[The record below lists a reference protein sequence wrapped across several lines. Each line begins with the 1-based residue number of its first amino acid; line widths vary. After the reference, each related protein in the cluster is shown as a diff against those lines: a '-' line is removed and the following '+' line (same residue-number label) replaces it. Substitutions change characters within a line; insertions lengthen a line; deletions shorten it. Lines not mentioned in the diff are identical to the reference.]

1 MALGFIAYT
10 IGPAGGA
17 SAPVNQWTSCGAWG
31 GPVTTL
37 AIDPLTPTTLYVGTY
52 YSYYVDRTT
61 RTAYRVYKSTN
72 GGATWTAM
80 NTGPGNV
87 SVRTLAIDPVSTNK
101 LYAGTGGGGVYYYI
115 SSSITSI
122 AADIKANGSDSS
134 VTVFPQDTLSITV
147 ALDNAGSTDNADW
160 WLAVNTTPSGLSFFT
175 FSGWTHTL
183 QPAYQ
188 GPLFHLLS
196 FEVVRMPASVLPAGT
211 YTFYFGVDTVMDG
224 KITMGNAYYD
234 SVQVNVVK

>member
-17 SAPVNQWTSCGAWG
+17 SAPVNQWTNCGPWV
-31 GPVTTL
+31 GPVNTL
-37 AIDPLTPTTLYVGTY
+37 AIDPLTPTTLYAV
-52 YSYYVDRTT
+52 TT
-61 RTAYRVYKSTN
+61 QGVYKSTD

-80 NTGPGNV
+80 NTGLGNV
-87 SVRTLAIDPVSTNK
+87 SVRTLAIDPVFTNK
-101 LYAGTGGGGVYYYI
+101 LYAGTAGLGVYYYI

-188 GPLFHLLS
+188 GPLFHLPS
-196 FEVVRMPASVLPAGT
+196 FGVVRMPASVLPAGT